1 MSKIRKI
8 LNKGGE
14 KSVLD
19 LGARGDGIHDDTEA
33 LQLALRREP
42 YPYFPA
48 GTYLVD
54 GTLTSSK
61 DDQILIG
68 SSCGAGI
75 RMMDEVMYHLDQ
87 QEEAALTLKGNR
99 QTVHNLTFAGPD
111 AVGEDGFEGSGT
123 DWYNLS
129 ALRIKGQRARVN
141 EAIVTVCEGVG
152 IDITG
157 DGCLLKDVLVEYIG
171 LVGIRATSGKHQM
184 NRVVV
189 DRVEKAHFQS
199 ITTYPV
205 ISSLAA
211 QFYVS
216 ANILDCTFRDN
227 ASRLEVRGQD
237 YIISGNR
244 IESGLHVAASN
255 VVVSNNIVKNRG
267 RNAITVANDGLS
279 SIDSLSDNIIEPMD
293 RAGADNIIDVS
304 AYTVRPVRTVRGNRN
319 AEIERVY
326 QEKAHSVIRPKSG
339 TTSDGRVPLKSV
351 HKGQLVDVSTDDTFA
366 FPRFVFV
373 KIHLPSVF
381 SNEVFKKGQVQLT
394 NETLG
399 STVDFQGVKTIDET
413 NPEVMSTVFQVY
425 LRPKDRYR
433 MYMFSDTS
441 ATPADVEHDE
451 NFAIVI
457 TDIE

>member
-8 LNKGGE
+8 LSKGGE
-14 KSVLD
+14 KNVLD
-19 LGARGDGIHDDTEA
+19 FGAWGDGVHDDSQP
-33 LQLALRREP
+33 LQLALNQDH
-42 YPYFPA
+42 YLYFPG

-54 GTLTSSK
+54 GTLTTSK
-61 DDQILIG
+61 DHQVLIG
-68 SSCGAGI
+68 AYGASL
-75 RMMDEVMYHLDQ
+75 RLDNDFMYHIEE
-87 QEEAALTLKGNR
+87 QEEAALTLKGNN

-111 AVGEDGFEGSGT
+111 FVDVQGVNGYGT

-129 ALRIKGQRARVN
+129 GLRIKGQGAT
-141 EAIVTVCEGVG
+141 VTGGYVGVCEGVG

-157 DGCLLKDVLVEYIG
+157 NGAAIRYMDIEYVG
-171 LVGIRATSGKHQM
+171 LVGIRATAGKHELRGVVV
-184 NRVVV
+184 NRVG
-189 DRVEKAHFQS
+189 KTHFQTVTNFPS
-199 ITTYPV
+199 NPSV
-205 ISSLAA
+205 GV
-211 QFYVS
+211 QMDGGGHVFH
-216 ANILDCTFRDN
+216 CTFHDN
-227 ASRLEVRGQD
+227 ANGLSVRGED
-237 YIISGNR
+237 YIIGGNR
-244 IESGLHVAASN
+244 IESGLHVEATG

-267 RNAITVANDGLS
+267 RNAITVANDGRS
-279 SIDSLSDNIIEPMD
+279 SIDSLSGNIIEPMD

-304 AYTVRPVRTVRGNRN
+304 TYTLRPVKAVRGNRN

-326 QEKAHSVIRPKSG
+326 QEKAHSVVRPRSG

-351 HKGQLVDVSTDDTFA
+351 HRGELVDVGTDDTFA
-366 FPRFVFV
+366 FPRFVSV

-381 SNEVFKKGQVQLT
+381 SNEVFKKGQVRLT

-399 STVDFQGVKTIDET
+399 STVDFQGAKTIDDT